1 MLEKINWQ
9 RDNLGNYL
17 YMFSLTLY
25 LIVNFAAGTTLSKAL
40 GLGTM
45 LVLLRLSQLATVI
58 VFLKIIFLDKHKFNT
73 LLAFIAGAGFLLVA
87 CKQARELEPLFM
99 FIFMV
104 GAYNINFKEILDK
117 YILVILTM
125 FLLIYIATLFGLV
138 PNNIMWRAESGQ
150 IRAGLGLSTSS
161 DMAAHSFYLMLAFAL
176 VHNFSL
182 KRQQIG
188 FLGLIAVLVF
198 ALTNSRLDG
207 ILMGLLLVCLYFR
220 QQIFQFIRFIGKKG
234 VVLFVLLYALG
245 DLALTYFFDI
255 NNRWYAL
262 LDNFL
267 SHRLLF
273 GKIAFEKYPLL
284 FLGQYIHQNGNG
296 DPRGYVK
303 YYFIDSAFV
312 QAWMMFGILFS
323 IFMMCVLF
331 FLIFKAYQYMYYSLV
346 LALIL
351 IVISMAI
358 NHHFWNI
365 SYNIV
370 LLATL
375 ARLPHYESYES
386 D

>member
-17 YMFSLTLY
+17 YMYSLTLY
-25 LIVNFAAGTTLSKAL
+25 LIVNFAAGTTLSKTL

-45 LVLLRLSQLATVI
+45 VVLLRLSQLATFI

-87 CKQARELEPLFM
+87 CKQARELEPLFI
-99 FIFMV
+99 FVFMV

-125 FLLIYIATLFGLV
+125 FLLTYVATLIGLV
-138 PNNIMWRAESGQ
+138 PNNVIWRANGGP

-161 DMAAHSFYLMLAFAL
+161 DMAAHSFYLMLAYAL

-188 FLGLIAVLVF
+188 FLGLIAVLIF

-207 ILMGLLLVCLYFR
+207 ILMALLLLCLYFR
-220 QQIFQFIRFIGKKG
+220 RQVFQFMRFIGKKG
-234 VVLFVLLYALG
+234 VTLFVVLYALG
-245 DLALTYFFDI
+245 DLALTYCFDV
-255 NNRWYAL
+255 NNRFYAL
-262 LDNFL
+262 LDTFL

-273 GKIAFEKYPLL
+273 GKIAFEKYPLR
-284 FLGQYIHQNGNG
+284 FLGQYIYQNGNG

-312 QAWMMFGILFS
+312 QAWMMFGILFF
-323 IFMMCVLF
+323 IFMMCVLC
-331 FLIFKAYQYMYYSLV
+331 FLIFKAYKHMYYGLI
-346 LALIL
+346 LAVIL

-365 SYNIV
+365 SYNVI

-375 ARLPHYESYES
+375 AKMPRYES

>member
-17 YMFSLTLY
+17 YMYSLTLY
-25 LIVNFAAGTTLSKAL
+25 LIVNFAAGTTLSKTL

-45 LVLLRLSQLATVI
+45 VVLLRLSQLATLI

-99 FIFMV
+99 FVFMV

-125 FLLIYIATLFGLV
+125 FLLTYVATLIGLV
-138 PNNIMWRAESGQ
+138 PNNVIWRANGGP

-161 DMAAHSFYLMLAFAL
+161 DMAAHSFYLMLAYAL

-188 FLGLIAVLVF
+188 FLGLIAVLIF

-207 ILMGLLLVCLYFR
+207 ILMALLLLCLYFR
-220 QQIFQFIRFIGKKG
+220 RQVFQFMRFIGKKG
-234 VVLFVLLYALG
+234 VTLFVVLYALG
-245 DLALTYFFDI
+245 DLALTYCFDV
-255 NNRWYAL
+255 NNRFYAL
-262 LDNFL
+262 LDTFL

-273 GKIAFEKYPLL
+273 GKIAFEKYPLR
-284 FLGQYIHQNGNG
+284 FLGQYIYQNGNG

-312 QAWMMFGILFS
+312 QAWIMFGILFF
-323 IFMMCVLF
+323 IFMMCVLC
-331 FLIFKAYQYMYYSLV
+331 FLIFKAYKHMYYGLI
-346 LALIL
+346 LAVIL

-365 SYNIV
+365 SYNVI

-375 ARLPHYESYES
+375 AKMPRYES

>member
-17 YMFSLTLY
+17 YMYSLTLY
-25 LIVNFAAGTTLSKAL
+25 LIVNFAAGTTLSKTL

-45 LVLLRLSQLATVI
+45 VVLLRLSQLATFI

-87 CKQARELEPLFM
+87 CKQARELEPLFI
-99 FIFMV
+99 FVFMV

-125 FLLIYIATLFGLV
+125 FLLTYVATLIGLV
-138 PNNIMWRAESGQ
+138 PNNVIWRANGGP

-161 DMAAHSFYLMLAFAL
+161 DMAAHSFYLMLAYAL

-188 FLGLIAVLVF
+188 FLGLIAVLIF

-207 ILMGLLLVCLYFR
+207 ILMALLLLCLYFR
-220 QQIFQFIRFIGKKG
+220 RQVFQFMRFIGKKG
-234 VVLFVLLYALG
+234 VTLFVVLYALG
-245 DLALTYFFDI
+245 DLALTYCFDV
-255 NNRWYAL
+255 NNRFYAL
-262 LDNFL
+262 LDTFL

-273 GKIAFEKYPLL
+273 GKIAFEKYPLR
-284 FLGQYIHQNGNG
+284 FLGQYIYQNGNG

-312 QAWMMFGILFS
+312 QAWMMFGILFF
-323 IFMMCVLF
+323 IFMMCVLC
-331 FLIFKAYQYMYYSLV
+331 FLIFKAYKHMHYGLI
-346 LALIL
+346 LAVIL

-365 SYNIV
+365 SYNVI

-375 ARLPHYESYES
+375 AKMPRYES

>member
-17 YMFSLTLY
+17 YMYSLTLY
-25 LIVNFAAGTTLSKAL
+25 LIVNFAAGTTLSKTL

-45 LVLLRLSQLATVI
+45 VVLLRLSQLATFI

-87 CKQARELEPLFM
+87 CKQARELEPLFI
-99 FIFMV
+99 FVFMV

-125 FLLIYIATLFGLV
+125 FLLTYVATLIGLV
-138 PNNIMWRAESGQ
+138 PNNVIWRANGGP

-161 DMAAHSFYLMLAFAL
+161 DMAAHSFYLMLAYAL

-188 FLGLIAVLVF
+188 FLGLIAVLIF

-207 ILMGLLLVCLYFR
+207 ILMALLLLCLYFR
-220 QQIFQFIRFIGKKG
+220 RQVFQFMRFIGKKG
-234 VVLFVLLYALG
+234 VTLFVVLYALG
-245 DLALTYFFDI
+245 DLALTYCFDV
-255 NNRWYAL
+255 NNRFYTL
-262 LDNFL
+262 LDTFL

-273 GKIAFEKYPLL
+273 GKIAFEKYPLR
-284 FLGQYIHQNGNG
+284 FLGQYIYQNGNG

-312 QAWMMFGILFS
+312 QAWMMFGILFF
-323 IFMMCVLF
+323 IFMMCVLC
-331 FLIFKAYQYMYYSLV
+331 FLIFKAYKHMYYGLI
-346 LALIL
+346 LAVIL

-365 SYNIV
+365 SYNVI

-375 ARLPHYESYES
+375 AKMPRYES

>member
-17 YMFSLTLY
+17 YMYSLTLY
-25 LIVNFAAGTTLSKAL
+25 LIVNFAAGTTLSKTL

-45 LVLLRLSQLATVI
+45 VVLLRLSQLATLI

-87 CKQARELEPLFM
+87 CKQARELEPLFI
-99 FIFMV
+99 FVFMV

-125 FLLIYIATLFGLV
+125 FLLTYVATLIGLV
-138 PNNIMWRAESGQ
+138 PNNVIWRANGGP

-161 DMAAHSFYLMLAFAL
+161 DMAAHSFYLMLAYAL

-188 FLGLIAVLVF
+188 FLGLIAVLIF

-207 ILMGLLLVCLYFR
+207 ILMALLLLCLYFR
-220 QQIFQFIRFIGKKG
+220 RQVFQFMRFIGKKG
-234 VVLFVLLYALG
+234 VTLFVVLYALG
-245 DLALTYFFDI
+245 DLALTYCFDV
-255 NNRWYAL
+255 NNRFYAL
-262 LDNFL
+262 LDTFL

-273 GKIAFEKYPLL
+273 GKIAFEKYPLR
-284 FLGQYIHQNGNG
+284 FLGQYIYQNGNG

-312 QAWMMFGILFS
+312 QAWMMFGILFF
-323 IFMMCVLF
+323 IFMMCVLC
-331 FLIFKAYQYMYYSLV
+331 FLIFKAYKHMYYGLI
-346 LALIL
+346 LAVIL

-365 SYNIV
+365 SYNVI

-375 ARLPHYESYES
+375 AKMPRYES

>member
-17 YMFSLTLY
+17 YMYSLTLY
-25 LIVNFAAGTTLSKAL
+25 LIVNFAAGTTLSKTL

-45 LVLLRLSQLATVI
+45 VVLLRLSQLATLI

-87 CKQARELEPLFM
+87 CKQARELEPLFI
-99 FIFMV
+99 FVFMV

-125 FLLIYIATLFGLV
+125 FLLTYVATLIGLV
-138 PNNIMWRAESGQ
+138 PNNVIWRANGGP

-161 DMAAHSFYLMLAFAL
+161 DMAAHSFYLMLAYAL

-188 FLGLIAVLVF
+188 FLGLIAVLIF

-207 ILMGLLLVCLYFR
+207 ILMALLLLCLYFR
-220 QQIFQFIRFIGKKG
+220 RQVFQFMRFIGKKG
-234 VVLFVLLYALG
+234 VTLFVVLYALG
-245 DLALTYFFDI
+245 DLALTYCFDV
-255 NNRWYAL
+255 NNRFYAL
-262 LDNFL
+262 LDTFL

-273 GKIAFEKYPLL
+273 GKIAFEKYPLR
-284 FLGQYIHQNGNG
+284 FLGQYIYQNGNG

-312 QAWMMFGILFS
+312 QAWMMFGILFF
-323 IFMMCVLF
+323 IFMMCVLC
-331 FLIFKAYQYMYYSLV
+331 FLIFKAYKHMYYG
-346 LALIL
+346 LIL
-351 IVISMAI
+351 AVILVVISMAI

-365 SYNIV
+365 SYNVI

-375 ARLPHYESYES
+375 AKMPRYES

>member
-17 YMFSLTLY
+17 YMYSLTLY
-25 LIVNFAAGTTLSKAL
+25 LIVNFAAGTTLSKTL

-45 LVLLRLSQLATVI
+45 VVLLRLSQLATLI

-99 FIFMV
+99 FVFMV

-125 FLLIYIATLFGLV
+125 FLLTYVATLIGLV
-138 PNNIMWRAESGQ
+138 PNNVIWRANGGP

-161 DMAAHSFYLMLAFAL
+161 DMAAHSFYLMLAYAL

-182 KRQQIG
+182 KCQQIG
-188 FLGLIAVLVF
+188 FLGLIAVLIF

-207 ILMGLLLVCLYFR
+207 ILMALLLLCLYFR
-220 QQIFQFIRFIGKKG
+220 RQVFQFMRFIGKKG
-234 VVLFVLLYALG
+234 VTLFVVLYALG
-245 DLALTYFFDI
+245 DLALTYCFDV
-255 NNRWYAL
+255 NNRFYAL
-262 LDNFL
+262 LDTFL

-273 GKIAFEKYPLL
+273 GKIAFEKYPLR
-284 FLGQYIHQNGNG
+284 FLGQYIYQNGNG

-312 QAWMMFGILFS
+312 QAWMMFGILFF
-323 IFMMCVLF
+323 IFMMCVIC
-331 FLIFKAYQYMYYSLV
+331 FLIFKAYKHMYYGLI
-346 LALIL
+346 LAVIL

-365 SYNIV
+365 SYNVI

-375 ARLPHYESYES
+375 AKMPRYES